1 MCLSVDVSEQN
12 TAAQV
17 IQDQNWKETKQFRDP
32 VYGYI
37 QVPVPYVRYL
47 IDTSYMQRIKG
58 IAQSGLRPLF
68 AAATHDRFAH
78 SIGVYRFAMLLYD
91 SFCKS
96 ALDALKRT
104 KNFTNEEMKPFEDEL
119 LEWKNLLAIASILHD
134 IGHPIQSHAMEFLY
148 DDVFLKFPDE
158 GEDLPLKIIQK
169 FDADE
174 LDRTRRQ
181 YQLVREQKISYEHS
195 PFTEAMAKKKGMLN
209 RIFCSDPRYQIP
221 ADDNNYKG
229 NPHERMST
237 YYILTDKILRE
248 NIRTLCN
255 SYRKEYFNKGQ
266 AITEVELADAL
277 DFICRMI
284 TGTHYRV
291 PTNFKSYHADQKYS
305 MRNCVISILNG
316 TIDADSI
323 DYIMRNSYSSGYE
336 TSEVDHYR
344 FCSALSVYI
353 EQGQMFL
360 AWRKSALSVIE
371 GFISARNYEPRW
383 LYSHHKVVYQDILMK
398 EMLIDAV
405 EYLSLRVQESSSAAG
420 SGSLNTWI
428 HYPFFTYILSPFQP
442 FSADRHLFYQSVD
455 GDIENFFKQ
464 IALEMEQ
471 RIMTPGVG
479 AEESELIHEYLE
491 LYHESDSRQHKK
503 SLWKSFSE
511 YKQAITA
518 IARRLDTDFDTIN
531 RYTLE
536 LIRQGLMTKGFHLA
550 ESEGK
555 ENGDS
560 TAGHYQNEV
569 IYYPRSRHEQQQVSK
584 TTNGSSSVNSI
595 IAQFIPQIFENFDPK
610 YCRIKVVC
618 PRIKDFSREQ
628 VLMGGKHYMLSEMLD
643 LEKKRRPC
651 FPYLFYRPAED
662 ASGKTDYKGKFFAAL
677 EAYCRRRLMNT
688 PTGGNMSFKANK
700 GKYIRDVVHGD
711 IFLPERFLA
720 VIDTPEFQR
729 LRRIKQLA
737 TATQVFPNAGHSR
750 FSHSLGTYHVMT
762 KIIEHFERLCAVQ
775 GMHLFHSSQ
784 ERDIV
789 LLSALLHDV
798 GHGPYS
804 HAFEHVSGNKSHEE
818 WTAHI
823 ILDRQTRLNTVL
835 RELFG
840 EDSPQRIVDCINH
853 KAAGSDSF
861 SFSDIYP
868 TLISSQLDADR
879 LDYLMR
885 DSYNTAIQFGNVD
898 IQSLISSMR
907 ITVIDQRYSVAIDE
921 ANLSMVEH
929 FLFGRFK
936 MYETVYYNNY
946 KLFSEE
952 LLQRIFKRVGVLIA
966 EDDTWKTEM
975 RQSAP
980 GRAICSILQ
989 GINLSVQEYLLL
1001 DDAAIEAQF
1010 ARWAVNDGKD
1020 KKNDPILTWLVHAF
1034 LHRNQISS
1042 TSVKHSPMVDR
1053 TQKEIFRH
1061 IRVFHEQDHEIQALL
1076 GQIESLL
1083 RRENVEFL
1091 GENEKLEDVS
1101 HAFINIFRH
1110 CDMYRADSSQ
1120 PDDED
1125 GQNNTIWVLR
1135 ENGTVEDIGEVS
1147 RMLNDSFQKSYLYYC
1162 EEIFWEEL
1170 KHCCIPAGQQDSRI
1184 PGILNGVKELMETS
1198 HPRNMIEIEE
1208 KYSCNQQALE
1218 EISQILRQYTR
1229 DQADSH
1235 DGFYLE
1241 QRSADEVLEIIEQE
1255 DIYYDLAEGQMHEA
1269 NCSLRC
1275 RQVKAGGSE
1284 KYIFTIKTPTE
1295 SKNFGKNEQFA
1306 RFEFEMKAKSN
1317 QLDEDVVRFI
1327 RSHLDIPGLLKQST
1341 VRDED
1346 ISKLLSPV
1354 LNISNRRRKGIVYR
1368 NGREGST
1375 PFKAEICL
1383 DSVLYKRSPQDP
1395 DETGKPDWQ
1404 IELELKS
1411 DYLDRVLLRKFTSLL
1426 RNQNDFSSRL
1436 KPESTSKYSKARQ
1449 LLGLQQD
1456 GEEV

>member
-1 MCLSVDVSEQN
+1 MYLSVCDSEQN
-12 TAAQV
+12 TAAHV

-58 IAQSGLRPLF
+58 VAQSGLRPLF

-78 SIGVYRFAMLLYD
+78 SIGVYRFAMQLYD

-96 ALDALKRT
+96 ALDALKHT
-104 KNFTNEEMKPFEDEL
+104 EKLNNEEIRSLENEL

-134 IGHPIQSHAMEFLY
+134 IGHPIQSHSMEFLY

-158 GEDLPLKIIQK
+158 EEDLPLKAIQK
-169 FDADE
+169 FDKDE
-174 LDRTRRQ
+174 LERTKRQ

-195 PFTEAMAKKKGMLN
+195 PFADAMAKKKRMLN
-209 RIFCSDPRYQIP
+209 RIFRSDPQYQIP

-229 NPHERMST
+229 NPHERMSA
-237 YYILTDKILRE
+237 YYILTDKTLRE

-255 SYRKEYFNKGQ
+255 SYRKEHFGENQ
-266 AITEVELADAL
+266 AITEAGLADTL

-284 TGTHYRV
+284 TGTRYNV
-291 PTNFKSYHADQKYS
+291 PTNFKSHQADQKYS

-316 TIDADSI
+316 TIDADSM

-405 EYLSLRVQESSSAAG
+405 AYLSLRVQESNRAAG
-420 SGSLNTWI
+420 PGSLNTWI

-442 FSADRHLFYQSVD
+442 FSAERHLFYQSVD

-464 IALEMEQ
+464 TALEMEQ
-471 RIMTPGVG
+471 RFTDPGVG
-479 AEESELIHEYLE
+479 ADESALIQEYLE
-491 LYHESDSRQHKK
+491 LYHENDSRQHKK

-550 ESEGK
+550 ESEGR

-560 TAGHYQNEV
+560 TTGHYQNEV
-569 IYYPRSRHEQQQVSK
+569 IYYPRSRHEQRQVSK
-584 TTNGSSSVNSI
+584 TTDGSNNVNSI
-595 IAQFIPQIFENFDPK
+595 ITQFIPRIFESFDPK
-610 YCRIKVVC
+610 YCRIKIVC

-628 VLMGGKHYMLSEMLD
+628 VLMGGKHYMLSEMLEP
-643 LEKKRRPC
+643 EKGRRPC

-662 ASGKTDYKGKFFAAL
+662 ASDKTDYKEKFFAAL
-677 EAYCRRRLMNT
+677 EAYCRRRLMNA
-688 PTGGNMSFKANK
+688 PPGGNMSFQAKK

-762 KIIEHFERLCAVQ
+762 RIIEHFERLCAAQ
-775 GMHLFHSSQ
+775 GMHLFHNSQ

-804 HAFEHVSGNKSHEE
+804 HAFEHVSGNRSHEE

-840 EDSPQRIVDCINH
+840 EDSPRRIVDCINH
-853 KAAGSDSF
+853 KKASPDNF
-861 SFSDIYP
+861 SFADIYP

-898 IQSLISSMR
+898 IQNLISAMR

-952 LLQRIFKRVGVLIA
+952 LLQRIFKRVGALIA
-966 EDDTWKTEM
+966 EDDSWKTEM
-975 RQSAP
+975 QQSAS
-980 GRAICSILQ
+980 GKAMCSMLQ
-989 GINLSVQEYLLL
+989 GMNLSVQEYLLL

-1020 KKNDPILTWLVHAF
+1020 RKSDPILTWLVQAF

-1042 TSVKHSPMVDR
+1042 SGMKRSPAADR
-1053 TQKEIFRH
+1053 PRKEIFCH
-1061 IRVFHEQDHEIQALL
+1061 IRVFHERDHEIQALL

-1083 RRENVEFL
+1083 RRENVEFP
-1091 GENEKLEDVS
+1091 GPCEKLENIS

-1110 CDMYRADSSQ
+1110 CEMYRADSSR
-1120 PDDED
+1120 PDNQN

-1135 ENGTVEDIGEVS
+1135 ENGTVEDIGMVS
-1147 RMLNDSFQKSYLYYC
+1147 RMLNDSFQKSCLYYC

-1170 KHCCIPAGQQDSRI
+1170 KHCRIPDGQQDSRI
-1184 PGILNGVKELMETS
+1184 HGILNGVKELMETS

-1208 KYSCNQQALE
+1208 KYSCNRQALD
-1218 EISQILRQYTR
+1218 EISQLLQQYTR
-1229 DQADSH
+1229 DQSAEH

-1241 QRSADEVLEIIEQE
+1241 QRSVDGVLETIEQE

-1269 NCSLRC
+1269 KCSLRC
-1275 RQVKAGGSE
+1275 RQVKTGKSK
-1284 KYIFTIKTPTE
+1284 KYIFTIKKPTE
-1295 SKNFGKNEQFA
+1295 SKNFDRNEQFA
-1306 RFEFEMKAKSN
+1306 RFEFEMKARSS
-1317 QLDEDVVRFI
+1317 QLDGDVVRFI

-1346 ISKLLSPV
+1346 IPQLLHPV

-1368 NGREGST
+1368 DGSEGST

-1456 GEEV
+1456 RDGV